1 MGARQEY
8 EKRVEK
14 KQKEITELEGQ
25 LREARVLLQAYQE
38 FLRHLPVDESG
49 GAKAEATLRPGTDLY
64 KAKELLEKA
73 GHPLYIT
80 DLLVGIGKE
89 VTKENRVSLS
99 GNLSWYVRKG
109 LFFTRTAPNTF
120 GLIGMK
126 EEKEDQD
133 VEVMKEATEKVDEE
147 ASEDSLPL
155 Q

>member
-8 EKRVEK
+8 EKRIEK
-14 KQKEITELEGQ
+14 KQKEIAELEGQ

-38 FLRHLPVDESG
+38 FLKHLSADESG
-49 GAKAEATLRPGTDLY
+49 GAAKAEVALRPGTDLY
-64 KAKELLEKA
+64 KTRELLEKE

-80 DLLVGIGKE
+80 DLLKGIGKE

-99 GNLSWYVRKG
+99 GNLSWYVRKNII
-109 LFFTRTAPNTF
+109 FTRTAPNTF

-126 EEKEDQD
+126 DDQNVGVVEEDTKQ
-133 VEVMKEATEKVDEE
+133 VDEE
-147 ASEDSLPL
+147 APEDSLPL